1 MMQLQGRKR
10 RQNPRGEQAQEVC
23 PHQSSQSAADIS
35 DSRSAAKTPG
45 QQEAHQSGQE
55 GGEPDR
61 QNYALSGN
69 GCCRLI
75 GDYGHYAHTQDRL
88 VQTHLMAKDEM
99 GGDEHGNYAA
109 AQVYGQDERMK
120 LSWSLGIKETQDGRI
135 PLRIAG
141 YD

>member
-1 MMQLQGRKR
+1 MVQLQGRESG
-10 RQNPRGEQAQEVC
+10 QNSRCEQAQEVC
-23 PHQSSQSAADIS
+23 SHQGSQGSADIS
-35 DSRSAAKTPG
+35 DGWSAAKATG
-45 QQEAHQSGQE
+45 QEEPHQSGQE

-61 QNYALSGN
+61 QDYALSGN

-88 VQTHLMAKDEM
+88 VHTHLMAKDEM

-109 AQVYGQDERMK
+109 AQVYGQDEGMK
-120 LSWSLGIKETQDGRI
+120 FSRNIGIKEARDGRI

-141 YD
+141 YG

>member
-1 MMQLQGRKR
+1 MQLQGRER
-10 RQNPRGEQAQEVC
+10 GQNPRGEQAQEVC
-23 PHQSSQSAADIS
+23 ADQGSQGAADIS
-35 DSRSAAKTPG
+35 DSRSAAKAPG

-55 GGEPDR
+55 RREPDR
-61 QNYALSGN
+61 QDNALSGN

-75 GDYGHYAHTQDRL
+75 GDYGHDAHAQERL
-88 VQTHLMAKDEM
+88 VHAHLMAKDEM

-109 AQVYGQDERMK
+109 AQVYGQDEGMK
-120 LSWSLGIKETQDGRI
+120 LSRNIGIKEAHEVQI

>member
-1 MMQLQGRKR
+1 MMQLRGRESG
-10 RQNPRGEQAQEVC
+10 QNSRSEQAQEVC
-23 PHQSSQSAADIS
+23 AYQCSHGAADIS
-35 DSRSAAKTPG
+35 DGRSAAKTTG
-45 QQEAHQSGQE
+45 QEEAHQSGQE

-61 QNYALSGN
+61 QDNALAGN
-69 GCCRLI
+69 GSCRLI

-88 VQTHLMAKDEM
+88 VHTHLMAKDEM

-109 AQVYGQDERMK
+109 AQVYGQDEGMK
-120 LSWSLGIKETQDGRI
+120 LSLNIGIKEAHDGRI